1 MWDGTRM
8 PEAAPHDLDAY
19 AARAAGEL
27 EAVSDAKALEAW
39 YRSHLAPSGTM
50 NQFRKSIGA
59 LPVEQRKPYGAKV
72 NAAATALKEAYDRRG
87 ELVSRLEL
95 ERAIQKDAID
105 VSLPSRPL
113 ARGGYHPIT
122 QMIREIER
130 VFNDMGFATFE
141 SRHAE
146 LDEYNF
152 EYLNMPPAHP
162 ARDMQDTFYLSD
174 RAVLRTHTS
183 AGQIHAMRRYAPGP
197 VRVILPGRCY
207 RHEQVTAR
215 AESQFHQV
223 EGLMVGPGVRLS
235 DLKGVLLRFA
245 RRMFGEKQQ
254 IRLRGSYFPFTEP
267 SVEVDM
273 RCSLCGG
280 AGCRVCKHTG
290 WLELGGAGLVHPVV
304 LKHGGYDPD
313 AVRGIAFGMGIDRT
327 FMLLHG
333 VPDIRL
339 LFQNDL
345 RFLRQFG

>member
-8 PEAAPHDLDAY
+8 SATAPDDLDAY
-19 AARAAGEL
+19 TARALAEI
-27 EAVSDAKALEAW
+27 ESVSDEKALDGW
-39 YRSHLAPSGTM
+39 YRNHLAPSGLM
-50 NQFRKSIGA
+50 NTFRKSIGA
-59 LPVEQRKPYGAKV
+59 QPATERKAFGARV
-72 NAAATALKEAYDRRG
+72 NSAATALKQAFERRG
-87 ELVSRLEL
+87 QLVSELEL
-95 ERAIQKDAID
+95 ERSIRKDSVD

-113 ARGGYHPIT
+113 PRGGYHPIT
-122 QMIREIER
+122 RTIREFEKI
-130 VFNDMGFATFE
+130 FNDLGFSTFE

-152 EYLNMPPAHP
+152 ELLNMPPAHP
-162 ARDMQDTFYLSD
+162 ARDMQDTFYLSE

-215 AESQFHQV
+215 AESQFHQI
-223 EGLMVGPGVRLS
+223 ELLMVGPNVRLS
-235 DLKGVLLRFA
+235 DLKGVLLGFA
-245 RRMFGEKQQ
+245 RRMFGKNQR

-273 RCSLCGG
+273 RCTLCDG
-280 AGCRVCKHTG
+280 AGCRICKHSG

-304 LKHGGYDPD
+304 LRNGGYDPEQ
-313 AVRGIAFGMGIDRT
+313 VRGIAFGMGIDRT

-333 VPDIRL
+333 VPDIRY

-345 RFLRQFG
+345 RFLSQFS